1 MENGFNS
8 LHELNFCPQLY
19 KEGKKDAKHNKK
31 PLLLW
36 AYCNRI
42 LSNYEV
48 SDVFYGLT
56 YEVKREQI
64 PIKSKA

>member
-48 SDVFYGLT
+48 PEVFNGVP
-56 YEVKREQI
+56 YEVKTEQI
-64 PIKSKA
+64 PFISKV